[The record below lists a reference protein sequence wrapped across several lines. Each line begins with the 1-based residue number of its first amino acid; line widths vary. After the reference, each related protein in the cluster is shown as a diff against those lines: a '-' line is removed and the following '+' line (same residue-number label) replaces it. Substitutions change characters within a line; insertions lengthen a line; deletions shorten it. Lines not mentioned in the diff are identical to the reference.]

1 MALYANICQI
11 REKYMN
17 NFYAM
22 LSRMKYIN
30 RWALMRNTYTENIS
44 EHSLE
49 VAMLAHALAVI
60 GNKRLG
66 KQLDA
71 DRQRLHQEKEEFRKL
86 RERVPVQRHA
96 PVLEYRQGIFFKG
109 VTDEKG
115 LKKRYK
121 DLIKVFHPDNF
132 NGDNVTLQNINREYE
147 TLLHDLEM
155 NR

>member
-1 MALYANICQI
+1 M
-11 REKYMN
+11 
-17 NFYAM
+17 
-22 LSRMKYIN
+22 
-30 RWALMRNTYTENIS
+30 
-44 EHSLE
+44 
-49 VAMLAHALAVI
+49 
-60 GNKRLG
+60 
-66 KQLDA
+66 
-71 DRQRLHQEKEEFRKL
+71 
-86 RERVPVQRHA
+86 
-96 PVLEYRQGIFFKG
+96 KG